1 MTRGVG
7 GIHFRCEDRNKPLQ
21 LKINAD
27 MNIRCKYSVPMTLH
41 RSLQLLLSEQVENKI
56 KMKQKLTKY
65 SKKDRLDYV
74 LLGFDDAFVKKLRGN
89 YDSSLRTVLVNEQS
103 LL

>member
-1 MTRGVG
+1 
-7 GIHFRCEDRNKPLQ
+7 
-21 LKINAD
+21 

-56 KMKQKLTKY
+56 KMKQKLMEY

-74 LLGFDDAFVKKLRGN
+74 LLGFDDAFVKKLRVN
-89 YDSSLRTVLVNEQS
+89 YESNLRTVMVNEQS